1 MSPELDMDA
10 FTEAMISPMHRT
22 ASCVCGTTTV
32 SVNGEPEIYGLCHCS
47 DCKRRTGSAFGIAA
61 YFPRK
66 DVTHLKG
73 ETLVY
78 ALHHSTLDHDQERHF
93 CKVCGTTLFWYIST
107 LPELIVIAAGCF
119 PEGSLGE
126 PTLSVTH
133 AKKVPWL
140 ELPPR
145 WQTQD

>member
-1 MSPELDMDA
+1 MSPDLDMDA
-10 FTEAMISPMHRT
+10 LTEAMIWPT
-22 ASCVCGTTTV
+22 
-32 SVNGEPEIYGLCHCS
+32 LCHCS

-78 ALHHSTLDHDQERHF
+78 AL
-93 CKVCGTTLFWYIST
+93 
-107 LPELIVIAAGCF
+107 
-119 PEGSLGE
+119 
-126 PTLSVTH
+126 
-133 AKKVPWL
+133 
-140 ELPPR
+140 PPR

>member
-1 MSPELDMDA
+1 MSPDLDMDA
-10 FTEAMISPMHRT
+10 LTEAMISP
-22 ASCVCGTTTV
+22 
-32 SVNGEPEIYGLCHCS
+32 
-47 DCKRRTGSAFGIAA
+47 
-61 YFPRK
+61 
-66 DVTHLKG
+66 
-73 ETLVY
+73 
-78 ALHHSTLDHDQERHF
+78 
-93 CKVCGTTLFWYIST
+93 GTTLFWYIST
-107 LPELIVIAAGCF
+107 LPELIVIAGGCF